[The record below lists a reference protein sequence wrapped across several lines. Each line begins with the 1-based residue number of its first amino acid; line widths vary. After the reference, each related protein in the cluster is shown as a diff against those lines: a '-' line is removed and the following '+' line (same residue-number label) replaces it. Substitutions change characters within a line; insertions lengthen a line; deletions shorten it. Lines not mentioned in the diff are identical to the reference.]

1 MNSVGQSGDKK
12 SYRVILILVVGL
24 TAFSSAM
31 KELNLLREFTRDATG
46 LVATL
51 SNAVAPSHPAEK
63 LVPVEVPRTA
73 VRLEACEDRYSLESA
88 EVQVDVG
95 VAPQP
100 RIEQGAEVEIKDV
113 GKTVV
118 ARRMDSRAERREIH
132 MAELP
137 RHRVEDI
144 DMIELRK
151 QARRLSDLKLTIL
164 ADGENEVEVAFPAS
178 LEVMKPPKVKTRR
191 QIIISQAERDA
202 FLKNLSRSLNLRSA
216 G

>member
-12 SYRVILILVVGL
+12 SYRVILLLVVGL

-31 KELNLLREFTRDATG
+31 KELNLLREFTRDASG
-46 LVATL
+46 FVASL
-51 SNAVAPSHPAEK
+51 SNVVAPSLPAER
-63 LVPVEVPRTA
+63 LAPIDVPRTA
-73 VRLEACEDRYSLESA
+73 VRLEACETNNLDSA
-88 EVQVDVG
+88 QVQVDVG

-100 RIEQGAEVEIKDV
+100 RIEQRAGAEIKDV

-178 LEVMKPPKVKTRR
+178 LEIMKPPKVKTRR